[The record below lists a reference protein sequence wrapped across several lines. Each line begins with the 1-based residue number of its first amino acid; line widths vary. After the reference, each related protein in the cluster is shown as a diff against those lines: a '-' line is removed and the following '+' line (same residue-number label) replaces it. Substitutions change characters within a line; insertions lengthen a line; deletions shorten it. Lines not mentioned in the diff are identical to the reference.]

1 MHRRASFAVVLLS
14 ALFFATLAVLARLA
28 YEQGA
33 RPLPLLSWR
42 FALAALA
49 IGSYVAL
56 RRPGDLRAGLQHL
69 PRYAALSLTGYGAA
83 SVCFFF
89 ALQRV
94 SASVVAVLLYTYPA
108 IVALLAVPVLKERL
122 TASRIVALLTTFA
135 GCVLVVGVLEERVSV
150 DGPGIVLALGAGVG
164 YAAFTL
170 LSQKL
175 VAGDS
180 RLVTMAYTFGLS
192 AAGVT
197 MVTLLV
203 GESLSPVGWTGQLWL
218 LLGGIVALPT
228 FAAVALYLR
237 GIRELGAP
245 QAAVLSTVEPVFTV
259 GLAGVVLGERLTVLQ
274 LAGVALVV
282 VGIAIAEW
290 PDRTSA
296 DVAVPL

>member
-1 MHRRASFAVVLLS
+1 MLLS

-42 FALAALA
+42 FTMAALL
-49 IGSYVAL
+49 IGGYLAV
-56 RRPGDLRAGLQHL
+56 RRPGELRAGLQHL

-83 SVCFFF
+83 SICFFF
-89 ALQRV
+89 ALQHV
-94 SASVVAVLLYTYPA
+94 SASVVAVLLYTYPV
-108 IVALLAVPVLKERL
+108 IVALLAVPVLGERL
-122 TASRIVALLTTFA
+122 TPSRIAALAVTFA

-150 DGPGIVLALGAGVG
+150 DPAGIALALGAGAG

-175 VAGDS
+175 VAGHS

-192 AAGVT
+192 AVGVT
-197 MVTLLV
+197 LVTLLA
-203 GESLSPVGWTGQLWL
+203 GESLSPSAWTGRLWL
-218 LLGGIVALPT
+218 LLVGIVALPT

-245 QAAVLSTVEPVFTV
+245 QAAVLSTAEPVFTI
-259 GLAGVVLGERLTVLQ
+259 GLAAVILGERLTALQ
-274 LAGVALVV
+274 FAGVALVV
-282 VGIAIAEW
+282 AGIVIAEW
-290 PDRTSA
+290 PDRMSA